1 MRHSLLI
8 VAAASSLAGCGHVA
22 PVTDATR
29 GLDPVHV
36 PVVTREDFAYDAA
49 APDGSLASG
58 ERARLDGWFQGLALA
73 YGDTVY
79 VQGMDSADARNDVAR
94 VAGRYGLLVVS
105 GGPVLASAVPAGMV
119 RIVVSRTRASV
130 PNCPDWSAV
139 SQPNYNNRSPSN
151 YGCAANINLAAMVAN
166 PQDLVNG
173 RAGPATSDGATG
185 AKAVQMYRDWPLT
198 AIMDGQVKRP
208 LLNTTTKKGSN

>member
-8 VAAASSLAGCGHVA
+8 LVAASSLAGCGHVA
-22 PVTDATR
+22 PVTDARR
-29 GLDPVHV
+29 GLDPIHV
-36 PVVTREDFAYDAA
+36 PVVTREDFAFDAA

-94 VAGRYGLLVVS
+94 VAGRYGLLVAD
-105 GGPVLASAVPAGMV
+105 GGPVLAGAIPVGMV

-130 PNCPDWSAV
+130 PGCPDWHEA
-139 SQPNYNNRSPSN
+139 SQPNYNNRSGSN
-151 YGCAANINLAAMVAN
+151 YGCATNSNLAAMIAN
-166 PQDLVNG
+166 PEDLVHG
-173 RAGPATSDGATG
+173 RGGSDIGDTRTAT
-185 AKAVQMYRDWPLT
+185 KAVDAYRNAVPT
-198 AIMDGQVKRP
+198 GNKG
-208 LLNTTTKKGSN
+208 LLDINTTKKGTN

>member
-29 GLDPVHV
+29 GVSPVHV

-58 ERARLDGWFQGLALA
+58 ERARLDGWFQGLALT

-105 GGPVLASAVPAGMV
+105 GGPVLANAVPAGMV

-130 PNCPDWSAV
+130 PNCPDWSVA
-139 SQPNYNNRSPSN
+139 SQPNYNNRSSSN
-151 YGCAANINLAAMVAN
+151 YGCATNINLAAMVAN

-173 RAGPATSDGATG
+173 RAGPASSDGATG

-208 LLNTTTKKGSN
+208 LLNTATKKGSN

>member
-8 VAAASSLAGCGHVA
+8 LAAASSLAGCGHVA

-29 GLDPVHV
+29 GVSPVHV
-36 PVVTREDFAYDAA
+36 PVVTREDFAFDAA

-94 VAGRYGLLVVS
+94 VAGRYGLLVAN
-105 GGPVLASAVPAGMV
+105 GGPVLASIIPEGMV
-119 RIVVSRTRASV
+119 RIVVSRARASV
-130 PNCPDWSAV
+130 PNCPDWSVA
-139 SQPNYNNRSPSN
+139 SQPNYNNRSSSN
-151 YGCAANINLAAMVAN
+151 YGCADSINLAAMVAN
-166 PQDLVNG
+166 PQDLVHG
-173 RAGPATSDGATG
+173 RAGPASSDGSTG
-185 AKAVQMYRDWPLT
+185 AKAVLMYRDWPLT
-198 AIMDGQVKRP
+198 ALIDGQTKRP
-208 LLNTTTKKGSN
+208 LLNNDTKKGSN

>member
-8 VAAASSLAGCGHVA
+8 LAAASSLAGCGHIA
-22 PVTDATR
+22 PVSDTR
-29 GLDPVHV
+29 RGIEPVHV
-36 PVVTREDFAYDAA
+36 PVVTREDFAFDAA

-94 VAGRYGLLVVS
+94 VAGRYGLLVAD
-105 GGPVLASAVPAGMV
+105 GGPVLAGAIPPGMV

-130 PNCPDWSAV
+130 PGCPDWSEA
-139 SQPNYNNRSPSN
+139 SQPNYNNHSGSN
-151 YGCAANINLAAMVAN
+151 YGCATNSNLAAMIAN
-166 PQDLVNG
+166 PEDLVHG
-173 RAGPATSDGATG
+173 RGGSDVGDTRTAT
-185 AKAVQMYRDWPLT
+185 KAVDAYRNAVPTGNKGLLDINT
-198 AIMDGQVKRP
+198 A
-208 LLNTTTKKGSN
+208 KKGSN